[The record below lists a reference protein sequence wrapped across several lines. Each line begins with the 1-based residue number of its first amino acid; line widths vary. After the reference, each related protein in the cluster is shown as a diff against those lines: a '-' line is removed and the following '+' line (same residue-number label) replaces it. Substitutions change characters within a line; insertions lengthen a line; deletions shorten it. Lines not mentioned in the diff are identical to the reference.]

1 MGPTALHNEFFTKA
15 SVEWTQRLAEGKAFA
30 TEAFGAEA
38 CLSCSIPLHAGTNEN
53 MSVCHQLH
61 DFSFR

>member
-1 MGPTALHNEFFTKA
+1 MLSFRMGPTALHNEFFTKA

-30 TEAFGAEA
+30 TEA
-38 CLSCSIPLHAGTNEN
+38 CLSCSIPLEADTNEN